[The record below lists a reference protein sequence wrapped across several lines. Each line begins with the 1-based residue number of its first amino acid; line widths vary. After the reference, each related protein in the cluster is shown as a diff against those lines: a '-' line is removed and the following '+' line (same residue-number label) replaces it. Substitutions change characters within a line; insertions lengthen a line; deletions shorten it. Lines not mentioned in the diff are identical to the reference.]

1 MAVGVRMTGL
11 DGIGEAVT
19 GGMIARAV
27 EPEAGEVAAD
37 GHTKEE
43 CCLNCGMV
51 LMGPYCS
58 SCGQKAHVHRSLIA
72 FFQDMVQ
79 GLFNFEGKIWR
90 TLPMLA
96 WRPGQMTRRYI
107 DGERAHFVSPVAL
120 YLFSVFVMFAVLNF
134 NGGIAGPGGTG
145 MNAGMDAAV
154 ADEQASLARLE
165 AKRKDALTSG
175 EDVAVIDRQ
184 IGRKREDLAELEQV
198 RSGQFAQFDADEGE
212 DAPEWLRDVV
222 ANAAK
227 NPEMAVFKIQDAASK
242 FSWLLI
248 PLSVPFMWLL
258 FPLRRRFH
266 LYDHTVFVTYSLSF
280 MMGLAILGGLLVA
293 VGWAGWASL
302 LFFVPPFHIYRQLKG
317 AYELTRFGALWRTV
331 VLLIFSFIVLGLFAA
346 LMVGLGLFD

>member
-1 MAVGVRMTGL
+1 MSEI

-19 GGMIARAV
+19 GGLIARAV
-27 EPEAGEVAAD
+27 EPQAGEASDD
-37 GHTKEE
+37 GHTHEQ

-72 FFQDMVQ
+72 FWQDMVQ

-96 WRPGQMTRRYI
+96 WRPGEMTRRYI
-107 DGERAHFVSPVAL
+107 DGERARFISPAAL
-120 YLFSVFVMFAVLNF
+120 YLFSVFLMFAVLNF
-134 NGGIAGPGGTG
+134 NGAIGPDVSNIRPNLAIA
-145 MNAGMDAAV
+145 ADDERAKIAKLEEQRKV
-154 ADEQASLARLE
+154 AIEKDESTAQ
-165 AKRKDALTSG
+165 
-175 EDVAVIDRQ
+175 IDRRLAA
-184 IGRKREDLAELEQV
+184 RKEDLAQIEGLQ
-198 RSGQFAQFDADEGE
+198 RGQPIRFDAT
-212 DAPEWLRDVV
+212 DAEEAPAWARELIVKVASDPE
-222 ANAAK
+222 A
-227 NPEMAVFKIQDAASK
+227 AVFKVQDAASK
-242 FSWLLI
+242 YSWALI

-280 MMGLAILGGLLVA
+280 MMGLVIVGGILIA

-302 LFFVPPFHIYRQLKG
+302 LFFVPPFHIYWQLKG
-317 AYELTRFGALWRTV
+317 AYQLGRFGALWRTI

-346 LMVGLGLFD
+346 MMVGLGLFD